1 MRIII
6 NYTNGAQYTI
16 RSELL
21 ITTVKKGSH
30 IMRLSYL
37 PKGTDLAELER
48 RAAACLERHDIPA
61 DMAAEFVQDTIA
73 GNLNSA
79 ASRGLIH
86 EGAHEYKKINLKEV
100 ESIGIARKGE
110 QVKTGVIFE
119 NGHPV
124 ALVSFEKPNDTISF
138 DAGNIF

>member
-21 ITTVKKGSH
+21 IATVKKGSH
-30 IMRLSYL
+30 ILRLSYL

-48 RAAACLERHDIPA
+48 RGAACLELHDIPV
-61 DMAAEFVQDTIA
+61 DMAADFVRDTLA
-73 GNLNSA
+73 GDLNGA
-79 ASRGLIH
+79 ACRDLIH

-124 ALVSFEKPNDTISF
+124 ALVSFEKPSETISF
-138 DAGNIF
+138 DVGNIF